1 MISALSP
8 VLSTW
13 GSCFVE
19 VDIWLWSSCLVLIW
33 AVGVPQ
39 GKGKLLPLRAFPPLF
54 SRSGCCSLVEKLNRQ
69 GSDLEKQVAKP
80 ADGLSFLSCY
90 CLQGE
95 NEARRKSAH
104 GSISVA
110 VLRTA
115 EGLQDTGKGEITFQA
130 FSRIK
135 AFLLNC
141 ASSQV
146 CVSQQDLEPLTFPPS
161 FLLFPALSRFF
172 QQPESQTVEE
182 NGMARFECRIEGLPS
197 PVITWEKD
205 HVAVPQEP
213 R

>member
-1 MISALSP
+1 M
-8 VLSTW
+8 LSTW

-19 VDIWLWSSCLVLIW
+19 VDIWLWSSSCLVLIW

-54 SRSGCCSLVEKLNRQ
+54 SHSGCCSLVEKLNRQ

-95 NEARRKSAH
+95 NEARRKFAH
-104 GSISVA
+104 RSISVA

-130 FSRIK
+130 LSQIK
-135 AFLLNC
+135 AFLLNH

-146 CVSQQDLEPLTFPPS
+146 CVSQQELEPLTFPPFFFS
-161 FLLFPALSRFF
+161 QPYPAFSNSRSRRQWKKMAWLASSAGSKGCPPLSSPGR
-172 QQPESQTVEE
+172 
-182 NGMARFECRIEGLPS
+182 RI
-197 PVITWEKD
+197 T
-205 HVAVPQEP
+205 
-213 R
+213 